1 MSSLAER
8 TGGRC
13 FFPSDYDQI
22 RGEYKEIAAELKSK
36 YFLTYVSN
44 QEKAP
49 NTFHNIALQYRPGAS
64 KMTYRKGY
72 FFEPAPIHKRVYRLI
87 PN

>member
-1 MSSLAER
+1 MAALAEK

-22 RGEYKEIAAELKSK
+22 RGEYKDIAGELKSK
-36 YFLTYVSN
+36 YYLTYVSN
-44 QEKAP
+44 QTKAP
-49 NTFHNIALQYRPGAS
+49 NTFHTIALQYRPGAS

-72 FFEPAPIHKRVYRLI
+72 FYEPAPVHKRVYPLN
-87 PN
+87 PH